1 MNALRD
7 AALDYAARGWPVL
20 PLHSWDGSCCTCGH
34 ADCASPAKHPRTA
47 HGLKEA
53 STDAEVIRAW
63 WHHWPDANVGVR
75 TGVKFDALDV
85 DGPNALERLTRHLLS
100 PDNKETVDGPTVV
113 TGGGWQVYV
122 SPTGLGNRTRFVAG
136 CDWRGRDGY
145 VVAPPS
151 LHASGRQYEWLVWDM
166 TEPIRQAPSWLLA
179 LLNKPPPAP
188 PAAGWHSG
196 SSYGRRALESECGR
210 VALATVGTR
219 NDQLNR
225 SAHALGQ
232 LIAAGHLGVAEVGDA
247 LLTAATRA
255 GLGESEAEKTI
266 RSGLRAGMRQPRK
279 IA

>member
-1 MNALRD
+1 M
-7 AALDYAARGWPVL
+7 L
-20 PLHSWDGSCCTCGH
+20 PLHSWTGSCCTCGH

-53 STDAEVIRAW
+53 STDPEVIRAW
-63 WHHWPDANVGVR
+63 WRRWPDANVGVR

-85 DGPNALERLTRHLLS
+85 DGPNALERLTRHLPS

-151 LHASGRQYEWLVWDM
+151 LHASGRRYQWLVWDM
-166 TEPIRQAPSWLLA
+166 SEPIRAAPAWLLV
-179 LLNKPPPAP
+179 LLHQPRVSPR
-188 PAAGWHSG
+188 GDSSG
-196 SSYGRRALESECGR
+196 RPGTASSYARRALESECGR
-210 VALATVGTR
+210 VALAIEGTR
-219 NDQLNR
+219 NDTLNR
-225 SAHALGQ
+225 AAHAMGQ
-232 LIAAGHLGVAEVGDA
+232 LVAAGHLDVSEAGDA

-255 GLGESEAEKTI
+255 GLGELEAENTI
-266 RSGLRAGMRQPRK
+266 RSGLRAGMRQPRR